1 MDAAQAPNPTPE
13 TSTAVT
19 GAPLGVPGG
28 RLDVPAPAVAAPPVA
43 LEKPPNQSPLLAAWP
58 PAALLTT
65 GVLLGILGTLLAVH
79 WFTSSP
85 AGARPADLDRA
96 YRVDLNR
103 ASEAEL
109 RQLPGIGEKL
119 AQRIEAY
126 RRTHGPFRR
135 VEDLRKVPGFGPA
148 TLERL
153 RDFACV
159 GPDDANAEKEA
170 VPAAAP
176 LPAIKKTALSNKE
189 LALQGVVI
197 DVNRAPL
204 TELQRL
210 PGIGPK
216 LSQRIVD
223 ERAKR
228 PFATVAELR
237 RVAGIGPKTLEK
249 VRPYVTVGDGPAGP

>member
-1 MDAAQAPNPTPE
+1 MDAAQIPNPPPDP
-13 TSTAVT
+13 STAVT
-19 GAPLGVPGG
+19 AAPLGVPGG
-28 RLDVPAPAVAAPPVA
+28 RLDVSAPTVTAPPVA
-43 LEKPPNQSPLLAAWP
+43 LEKAPLLAPWP

-65 GVLLGILGTLLAVH
+65 GVLLGILATLLTFH
-79 WFTSSP
+79 WFTSSR
-85 AGARPADLDRA
+85 GGTRPADLDRA

-103 ASEAEL
+103 AGEAEL

-126 RRTHGPFRR
+126 RRTHGAFRR
-135 VEDLRKVPGFGPA
+135 IEDLRKVPGIGPV

-153 RDFACV
+153 RDFVCV
-159 GPDDANAEKEA
+159 GPDDGEEEEEA
-170 VPAAAP
+170 APAAPVLAP
-176 LPAIKKTALSNKE
+176 ATKKIGLSKKE

-204 TELQRL
+204 AELQRL

-216 LSQRIVD
+216 MSQRIVD

-228 PFATVAELR
+228 LFATVAELR
-237 RVAGIGPKTLEK
+237 RVSGIGPKTLEK
-249 VRPYVTVGDGPAGP
+249 LRPYVTTGAGGAEK